1 MHKNLSDLT
10 DQLLSEAKKAGAQ
23 SADAIAVSGTDLSVD
38 VLNGALEN
46 IERSEAIE
54 VGLRVIIGNKQA
66 CVASSLFDKNSLHEV
81 ANRAV
86 QMANQSLDDPFI
98 GLASKDQLAKSWNI
112 NELELYDSKKETDP
126 TELENVA
133 LRSERAALKV
143 KGISR
148 IQSASASYS
157 TQKMHLSASNGF
169 SGGYQRSNHSLSC
182 VAISGNGLAMERD
195 YCSDSKV
202 FSANLL
208 SPEEIG
214 KTASE
219 RTIEREGARKP
230 KTGSF
235 PVIFHERIS
244 SSLIGSFLAAING
257 SSIALGSSWLK
268 DSIGERV
275 FPKEISIIE
284 NPHRPRISGSRPF
297 DAEGLPTRK
306 RDIVNK
312 GILSGWTL
320 DLTTGRKLDMESTS
334 NASRGTSSP
343 PRPGITNISLSNGD
357 KTFNQLLSSM
367 GTGLLVTSMIGSTIN
382 QNTGDYSRGAAGF
395 WVENGEIVYPVNG
408 CTIAGNLRKMFSS
421 MITADDGNQDYN
433 VVVPSLLIDGLTIA
447 GK

>member
-23 SADAIAVSGTDLSVD
+23 SADAIAVSGTNLSVD

-46 IERSEAIE
+46 VERSEALE

-66 CVASSLFDKNSLHEV
+66 CVASSLFDKSSLREV

-112 NELELYDSKKETDP
+112 NELQLYDSKKETDP
-126 TELENVA
+126 TDLENVA
-133 LRSERAALKV
+133 LRSERAALEV

-182 VAISGNGLAMERD
+182 VAISGSGLAMERD

-202 FSANLL
+202 FNDNLL

-219 RTIEREGARKP
+219 RTIEREGAQKP

-244 SSLIGSFLAAING
+244 NSLIGSFLAAING

-268 DSIGERV
+268 DSIGERI

-320 DLTTGRKLDMESTS
+320 DLATGRKLDMESTA
-334 NASRGTSSP
+334 NAFRGTSSP
-343 PRPGITNISLSNGD
+343 PSPGITNISLSNGD
-357 KTFNQLLSSM
+357 NTFDQLISSM